1 MTRSIGRSGGSLVQC
16 VEREH
21 PMGAV
26 RRLGV
31 AAVATILLLTA
42 CSGAPSSSPTSP
54 ANGGSGGASGGGLNP
69 PPDSASPQ
77 EKLDWLASSGLSG
90 QARTDFLVEKA
101 AAAGTIV
108 MYGSQDESI
117 LDQWQDALNTTYPS
131 LDIQILRL
139 QDAAERMQAE
149 SQSGNPVT
157 SIYDSTP
164 ADTVIL
170 KEAGALAKYVSPEA
184 ADFDVKGGFVDPDGF
199 WTASNAAPMI
209 AAFNTNLLTADKVP
223 TTLEQLADPG
233 FDIPFGR
240 TSIGGRWVAAINQ
253 FYGDEKGMQILQ
265 GIAAHNPTIFESNSA
280 LRAAVSSGQIPLAID
295 TQYGGI
301 VVEQSKGAPD
311 QIATITPLFSD
322 TGYTVIPK
330 DAPNPYGGALLTD
343 WVLSKDGG
351 QKYLVGNRLGPR
363 SDMDYGLDNLEGTDS
378 MIAYGPALLTNLA
391 DDDNTFQ
398 DLFIRK

>member
-1 MTRSIGRSGGSLVQC
+1 
-16 VEREH
+16 
-21 PMGAV
+21 MGAV
-26 RRLGV
+26 RRLSV
-31 AAVATILLLTA
+31 ALVATILLLTA
-42 CSGAPSSSPTSP
+42 CSGSPSSSPTT
-54 ANGGSGGASGGGLNP
+54 AATAGGSAGASGGGTNP
-69 PPDSASPQ
+69 PPDSASVQ

-101 AAAGTIV
+101 AAAGPIV

-117 LDQWQDALNTTYPS
+117 LDQWQSALSSTYPD

-149 SQSGNPVT
+149 SQSGKPVT

-184 ADFDVKGGFVDPDGF
+184 ANFDVSGGFVDPDGY

-209 AAFNTNLLTADKVP
+209 AAFNTTLLTADKVP
-223 TTLEQLADPG
+223 TTLEQLADPS
-233 FDIPFGR
+233 FDVPFGR
-240 TSIGGRWVAAINQ
+240 TSIGGRWVAAIKQ
-253 FYGDEKGMQILQ
+253 YYGDDKAMQILQ

-322 TGYTVIPK
+322 TGYTVIPN

-363 SDMDYGLDNLEGTDS
+363 SDMDYGLDNLEGTDD
-378 MIAYGPALLTNLA
+378 MIAYGPALLTDLA